1 MRARLG
7 RGTGRTTAGVAA
19 ACMLLASC
27 SGGGSASDGSSTT
40 EDPPSSST
48 TATSS
53 SEGGSTSTSE
63 GTSGGTTT
71 TAGSAG
77 LPGATDGPHSGP
89 ADGTGT
95 ALLRAVR
102 IGSHDGYDRI
112 VFEFEG
118 SSKPGYQIQWVEP
131 PILSDGAGEPVEVAG
146 DAFLEAVIQPASG
159 VDLSAPELVIVYEG
173 PDRLAASSEF
183 EVIDELVRTG
193 DFEAVLTWVAGAT
206 ERVPFRVQTLTSPTR
221 LVIDLEHP

>member
-1 MRARLG
+1 MRAQLG
-7 RGTGRTTAGVAA
+7 WGTGRMIAAVALATAV
-19 ACMLLASC
+19 LASC
-27 SGGGSASDGSSTT
+27 GGGGSSSDGGATTDAPAASTTAPDTTGAGSSTT
-40 EDPPSSST
+40 DTSEAPDATTST
-48 TATSS
+48 T
-53 SEGGSTSTSE
+53 
-63 GTSGGTTT
+63 
-71 TAGSAG
+71 SAG
-77 LPGATDGPHSGP
+77 VPGATDGPHSAP

-118 SSKPGYQIQWVEP
+118 TSKPGYQIQWVDP
-131 PILSDGAGEPVEVAG
+131 PILSDGAGETVEVAG
-146 DAFLEAVIQPASG
+146 DAFLEAIIQPASG
-159 VDLSAPELVIVYEG
+159 VDLSAPELVVVYEG
-173 PDRLAASSEF
+173 PNRLAASSEF

-221 LVIDLEHP
+221 IVIDLEHP

>member
-7 RGTGRTTAGVAA
+7 WGTGRTTAAVAA
-19 ACMLLASC
+19 ACMLVASC
-27 SGGGSASDGSSTT
+27 SGGGSSSDGSTTT
-40 EDPPSSST
+40 EDPPASST
-48 TATSS
+48 TATST
-53 SEGGSTSTSE
+53 SEAGSTSTSE
-63 GTSGGTTT
+63 GTSDTTT
-71 TAGSAG
+71 TSAPG
-77 LPGATDGPHSGP
+77 IPGATDGPHSGP

-118 SSKPGYQIQWVEP
+118 TSTPGYQIQWVEP
-131 PILSDGAGEPVEVAG
+131 PILSDGAGETVEVAG
-146 DAFLEAVIQPASG
+146 EAFLEAVIQPASG